1 MRKLTLLFLAG
12 IACSCNNVETASKD
26 ATKDSTVTA
35 TTTTT
40 MNYPYTIEHPDNW
53 EKGSTANTMTA
64 LNCLKGMGRR
74 KDG

>member
-1 MRKLTLLFLAG
+1 MWKQPQ
-12 IACSCNNVETASKD
+12 KD